1 MKTYVQ
7 YVLSS
12 WWSVLSYFWQRM
24 VLERHTPYVLFSSLE
39 YKMGESA
46 FTIVPLYWSKHDS
59 EEEDGGGGIACAPLP
74 SVQLLI
80 IRGKL
85 V

>member
-1 MKTYVQ
+1 
-7 YVLSS
+7 
-12 WWSVLSYFWQRM
+12 M
-24 VLERHTPYVLFSSLE
+24 VGVILLLATHGVGKAYTPYVLFSSLE

>member
-1 MKTYVQ
+1 
-7 YVLSS
+7 
-12 WWSVLSYFWQRM
+12 
-24 VLERHTPYVLFSSLE
+24 
-39 YKMGESA
+39 MGESA